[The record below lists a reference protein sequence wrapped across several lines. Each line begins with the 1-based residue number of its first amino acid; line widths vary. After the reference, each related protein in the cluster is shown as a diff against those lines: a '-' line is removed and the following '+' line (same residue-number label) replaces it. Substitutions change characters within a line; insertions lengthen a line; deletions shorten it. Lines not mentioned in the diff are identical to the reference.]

1 MNFTKTLIAL
11 AVTSLALPAIAQSSK
26 EMDELRQELRQ
37 LRKELNDLKA
47 QKAAPAK
54 SADGTNWGER
64 IEQVELKQ
72 KDAVVAGDTANSFRI
87 PGSESSMRIYG
98 FAEVNMVTEFAG
110 DNSNNDYSTF
120 VPYAPINDSTDRK
133 GQTYLHARTSRLG
146 FETSTPTTYGP
157 LSVKVEGD
165 FNNEPRYG
173 NSSTY
178 GKDGN
183 IYTQAATNS
192 YGFRLRH
199 AYGQFGGLLVG
210 QTWTT
215 FMDLDNSPETV
226 DYNGPIG
233 STFIRQ
239 SQIRYAYGTKDLGTF
254 TGALENPVSYV
265 LGKNGAVKTS
275 GFSKMPDVVLRWDKG
290 FGWGSMSVRALGQDI
305 RLNSA
310 DAAEKTSKFG
320 YGLASTAFIKLRDAK
335 DFLSLAVTYGD
346 GIGRYFNYVEGAIYD
361 DVKNSIYTEKAL
373 GIVGGYQYKASDVL
387 RMNFVLGMQRNFDND
402 YTNFVNANGLGYSKT
417 VIDSDGN
424 TMGQFAINRG
434 AYQGHV
440 GMIYNPIKG
449 VDLGAEL
456 IFGKRQTMAG
466 EQGDLS
472 RVNLSAKYYIN

>member
-1 MNFTKTLIAL
+1 MR
-11 AVTSLALPAIAQSSK
+11 SLLC
-26 EMDELRQELRQ
+26 
-37 LRKELNDLKA
+37 
-47 QKAAPAK
+47 AP
-54 SADGTNWGER
+54 
-64 IEQVELKQ
+64 
-72 KDAVVAGDTANSFRI
+72 
-87 PGSESSMRIYG
+87 
-98 FAEVNMVTEFAG
+98 
-110 DNSNNDYSTF
+110 
-120 VPYAPINDSTDRK
+120 
-133 GQTYLHARTSRLG
+133 
-146 FETSTPTTYGP
+146 
-157 LSVKVEGD
+157 
-165 FNNEPRYG
+165 
-173 NSSTY
+173 
-178 GKDGN
+178 
-183 IYTQAATNS
+183 
-192 YGFRLRH
+192 
-199 AYGQFGGLLVG
+199 
-210 QTWTT
+210 
-215 FMDLDNSPETV
+215 
-226 DYNGPIG
+226 
-233 STFIRQ
+233 
-239 SQIRYAYGTKDLGTF
+239 
-254 TGALENPVSYV
+254 
-265 LGKNGAVKTS
+265 KNCS
-275 GFSKMPDVVLRWDKG
+275 
-290 FGWGSMSVRALGQDI
+290 GWGSMSVRALGQDI